1 MSTPF
6 LKFFVF
12 SHFLSFLQIVNT
24 KIVKNPIF
32 TNRGLLVYNIKARFG
47 ACFVR
52 RCLSGYINLMMFTSL
67 MRQFKVLYTYRTRSF
82 LPTRHLFYKS
92 VCGFLFLSLHPLC
105 REGALS
111 NAKSFDRV
119 PFLNYF

>member
-1 MSTPF
+1 MSTHF

-12 SHFLSFLQIVNT
+12 SHFLSFLQILNAFANT
-24 KIVKNPIF
+24 MSMLGI
-32 TNRGLLVYNIKARFG
+32 LVYNIKARFG

-82 LPTRHLFYKS
+82 LPTRHLFTAACAVFCFY
-92 VCGFLFLSLHPLC
+92 LSI
-105 REGALS
+105 RYAEGALS